1 MATGLFL
8 FQNDLRLHDNSA
20 LALAT
25 QEVDHLICVYCLP
38 VDTTN
43 RYPYHISKHG
53 TYRKQF
59 LLQSLHNLAGQLSQR
74 GQSLHVMLDHPLNV
88 IPELISQYN
97 VSMIYT
103 SENAGVYEQR
113 NWHTLKGR
121 YPYITFRKVA
131 THTLFDKVELPF
143 DVKASLPPTFTQFRK
158 QVEELEVRSPLTTIA
173 KLPSSPGRLKAFD
186 VVSPMINPKLLA
198 DFDGGETA
206 ALKHLERY
214 FTSNAPSRYKLTR
227 NELDGWENST
237 KFSPWL
243 ALGCLSANRILKHLS
258 QYEKDI
264 ECNEST
270 QWIKFE
276 LLWREYFQWYAH
288 SYGSKLYTYSGITS
302 TQLHTAFYPER
313 FRRWC
318 EGNTPYPIVNALMNQ
333 LRRAGYISNRG
344 RQIAASCLVNELS
357 VDWRYGAAYFEEHLI
372 DYDTASNWGNW
383 QYIAGVG
390 ADPQQGRHFNL
401 LKQTELYDPNEEFIR
416 RWDGNNHDGRIDSV
430 DAADWPIR

>member
-1 MATGLFL
+1 MATGLYL

-25 QEVDHLICVYCLP
+25 QEADHLICVYCLP
-38 VDTTN
+38 VDNAN

-59 LLQSLHNLAGQLSQR
+59 LLQSLHNLAERLSQR
-74 GQSLHVMLDHPLNV
+74 GQSLHVILDHPLNV

-103 SENAGVYEQR
+103 SEQAGVYEQR

-121 YPYITFRKVA
+121 YPYITFRSIA
-131 THTLFDKVELPF
+131 THTLFDQIELPF
-143 DVKASLPPTFTQFRK
+143 NVNESLPVTFSQFRQ
-158 QVEELEVRSPLTTIA
+158 QVESLDIRSPLTTIA
-173 KLPSSPGRLKAFD
+173 KLPSPPGRLKAFD

-198 DFDGGETA
+198 DFEGGETA
-206 ALKHLERY
+206 ALKHLEGY
-214 FTSNAPSRYKLTR
+214 FASRAPSSYKLTR
-227 NELDGWENST
+227 NELDGWDNST

-243 ALGCLSANRILKHLS
+243 ALGCLSANKITKHLS
-258 QYEKDI
+258 QYENDI
-264 ECNEST
+264 GCNEST

-288 SYGSKLYTYSGITS
+288 YHGAKLYSFSGIKKKS
-302 TQLHTAFYPER
+302 PHTAFYPER

-333 LRRAGYISNRG
+333 LRQTGFMSNRG
-344 RQIAASCLVNELS
+344 RQIAASCLINELS
-357 VDWRYGAAYFEEHLI
+357 LDWRYGAAFFEEHLI

-383 QYIAGVG
+383 QYLAGVG
-390 ADPQQGRHFNL
+390 ADPKENRHFNL
-401 LKQTELYDPNEEFIR
+401 VKQTEAYDPNGEFIR
-416 RWDGNNHDGRIDSV
+416 KWGGNKHDGSIDSV
-430 DAADWPIR
+430 DAADWPIY